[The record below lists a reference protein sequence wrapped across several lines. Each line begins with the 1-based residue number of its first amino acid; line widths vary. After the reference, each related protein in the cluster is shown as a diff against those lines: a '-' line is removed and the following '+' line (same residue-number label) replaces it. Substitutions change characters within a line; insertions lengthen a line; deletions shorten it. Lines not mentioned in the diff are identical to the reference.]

1 MSIFKDTFKPE
12 IQAQL
17 KIRQEAIFER
27 TPVAVQYFNS
37 RNAWVRMTSAVN
49 IGKGEGTNT
58 SATKHVLQGGMLKNS
73 TPNIFQLRSGIGNE
87 DAAYSNQTPDNNSLR
102 LGIRPMP
109 GITSVEV
116 RSKSAYGSLRE
127 IIINFNAWDIK
138 QLEELELLYMRPG
151 YTVLVEWGW
160 APYLD
165 NNKQLQNN
173 ILFYNDVLY
182 GGKNKEDIWKEL
194 FNKASKDGNY
204 DAIYGFIKNYS
215 WNARPDGGYD
225 CTTTIITMGEI
236 IESLKINY
244 TPADSNIAKNGIFGF
259 LKQFES
265 QDTSLLRYPISGWFK
280 KEGPVKKSYSQN
292 IIAGICNELYRIL
305 VDVEGIN
312 NFEEKKWNNWTFF
325 RFNVDVSNSQ
335 NNDNDFDNSTQVYIL
350 LKDFIDILNKYV
362 VLQDNNKK
370 PISEISVYEGNH
382 MGGNDK
388 PLLCLGSPLQL
399 SVDPTV
405 CLIKNDAWLNPI
417 SLGFEESGFEEGIW
431 DDFDTLKNII
441 KGLKNN
447 YWYNNEYIK
456 TQLGIIGNIYVN
468 LGYLY
473 SLSISNNLASQDKKE
488 KNDIAL
494 FDFLKNMM
502 TGINTS
508 IGNVS
513 NFEIFSDPIDSV
525 TRIIDINFT
534 SPDRSKEFE
543 NAFQFEIHNT
553 KSIIR
558 NYRLESQIFQEQSSI
573 ISIGAQAEGGA
584 LGEDVNTLIDF
595 NKNLTDR
602 IIPKKDSP
610 YNINKE
616 NKEEQLKEKIKNLK
630 ENINIIIEYI
640 NEIDP
645 NWYNLFGS
653 GNFDVNNASKYA
665 NALKD
670 VINFFKTYV
679 QNDNKNRSIIPTKLS
694 IEMDGIGGLVIGN
707 IFRIPEE
714 ILPKGYKGIEVGPSK
729 IGYIVTGI
737 KHSIQNNDWVTTIDA
752 QFIILD
758 EPKGGLTISDVS
770 SIKTTIKE
778 VTSSSQ
784 LTGSLL
790 PSISLNNK
798 TGSFGIV
805 SNNIP
810 LEARP
815 LLDVIAVTEGTA
827 GVGQNGY
834 DILVGYGRIPNWNS
848 NYENNHPNI
857 KIYIPSINNYSTAAG
872 RYQFLNSTW
881 KELGFGK
888 FDKENQ
894 DKGGWKLITNTGF
907 IAQDAKEIYTIAK
920 SQIQSG
926 KISVINNSKF
936 LKFLDKTYKIWASLP
951 NSTGFYGYSNQGG
964 KYNPAGIYKIYIEAI
979 KKY

>member
-12 IQAQL
+12 IQEQL
-17 KIRQEAIFER
+17 KARQEAIFER
-27 TPVAVQYFNS
+27 TPTAIQYYNA
-37 RNAWVRMTSAVN
+37 RNAWVRMSSAVN
-49 IGKGEGTNT
+49 IGEGNGINT
-58 SATKHVLQGGMLKNS
+58 SAKRHVLQGGTLKN
-73 TPNIFQLRSGIGNE
+73 TAPNVFQLRSGIGTI
-87 DAAYSNQTPDNNSLR
+87 DVAYSNQTPDGTPLR

-116 RSKSAYGSLRE
+116 KSKSAYGSLRE
-127 IIINFNAWDIK
+127 IIVNFNAWDIK

-182 GGKNKEDIWKEL
+182 GGKTKEDIWKEL

-204 DAIYGFIKNYS
+204 DAVYGFIKNYS
-215 WNARPDGGYD
+215 WSARPDGGYD

-244 TPADSNIAKNGIFGF
+244 TPADSNIAKNGVFGF
-259 LKQFES
+259 LKRFES

-305 VDVEGIN
+305 VDVEVIN
-312 NFEEKKWNNWTFF
+312 NFEEKKWNNLTFF
-325 RFNVDVSNSQ
+325 RFDVDVSNSQ
-335 NNDNDFDNSTQVYIL
+335 NNDNDFDNSTQIYIL

-370 PISEISVYEGNH
+370 PISKISVHEGDH
-382 MGGNDK
+382 MGGTDK

-399 SVDPTV
+399 STDPTV
-405 CLIKNDAWLNPI
+405 CLIKNDAWLNPA
-417 SLGFEESGFEEGIW
+417 SLGFEEGIW
-431 DDFDTLKNII
+431 DDFDVLINII
-441 KGLKNN
+441 KGLQTN
-447 YWYNNEYIK
+447 YWHNNEYIN
-456 TQLGIIGNIYVN
+456 TQLGIIGNIYIN

-473 SLSISNNLASQDKKE
+473 TLSINNNLASQDKKE
-488 KNDIAL
+488 KNDIVL
-494 FDFLKNMM
+494 YDFLKNMM

-508 IGNVS
+508 IGNVA
-513 NFEIFSDPIDSV
+513 NFEIFSDPVDSV

-534 SPDRSKEFE
+534 SPDRSKEFK

-558 NYRLESQIFQEQSSI
+558 NYRLESQIFQEQSTI
-573 ISIGAQAEGGA
+573 IAIGAQAEGGA
-584 LGEDVNTLIDF
+584 LGEDVNTLINF

-610 YNINKE
+610 YNINNE
-616 NKEEQLKEKIKNLK
+616 NKEEQLKEKEKNLK

-645 NWYNLFGS
+645 NWYNPFGS

-670 VINFFKTYV
+670 IINFNKTFV
-679 QNDNKNRSIIPTKLS
+679 KNDNKNRSIIPTKLS

-714 ILPKGYKGIEVGPSK
+714 ILPKGYKGIDAGPSR

-737 KHSIQNNDWVTTIDA
+737 NHSIQNNDWTTTIDA

-758 EPKGGLTISDVS
+758 EPTEGLSLQNVSD
-770 SIKTTIKE
+770 IKTTTEQI
-778 VTSSSQ
+778 VFSPI
-784 LTGSLL
+784 TGSI
-790 PSISLNNK
+790 PPDKTIANK
-798 TGSFGIV
+798 TGSFGKV
-805 SNNIP
+805 STTIP
-810 LEARP
+810 LEAKP
-815 LLDVIAVTEGTA
+815 LLDTIAFAEGTA

-834 DILVGYGRIPNWNS
+834 DILVGYGRISNWDPNYTS
-848 NYENNHPNI
+848 DHPNI
-857 KIYIPSINNYSTAAG
+857 KVYIPSIKTYSTAAG

-881 KELGFGK
+881 KGLGF
-888 FDKENQ
+888 KEFNQKNQ
-894 DKGGWKLITNTGF
+894 DKGGWQLITNTGF
-907 IAQDAKEIYTIAK
+907 TLQDAKDMYTIAK
-920 SQIQSG
+920 KQIQSND
-926 KISVINNSKF
+926 INIVNNPKF

-951 NSTGFYGYSNQGG
+951 NSAGLTGYSNQGG
-964 KYNPAGIYKIYIEAI
+964 KYRPSGIYKIYLEAI